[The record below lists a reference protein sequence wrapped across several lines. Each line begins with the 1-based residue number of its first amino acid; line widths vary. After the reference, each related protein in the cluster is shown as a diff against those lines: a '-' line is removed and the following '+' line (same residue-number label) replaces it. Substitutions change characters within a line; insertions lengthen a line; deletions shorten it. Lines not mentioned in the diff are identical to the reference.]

1 MTYRHAIGSQALGN
15 CCLTACA
22 DIVRENAEAFAAEYG
37 IDSVYED
44 YERMLAETEPDI
56 VSVCVP
62 PGIHADIVIGCAATD
77 IPSAIHR
84 EKPMATTW
92 ADCREMVEPC
102 ETRGSS

>member
-15 CCLTACA
+15 CCLTAC
-22 DIVRENAEAFAAEYG
+22 
-37 IDSVYED
+37 
-44 YERMLAETEPDI
+44 
-56 VSVCVP
+56 
-62 PGIHADIVIGCAATD
+62 ADIVIGCAATD